1 MVTLRTRLLARRSR
15 WLAPAVAAVLAGIVI
30 LTGAKGVDWAAAT
43 YRVELFARSG
53 LTLWDSQWY
62 GGHWTFDYSV
72 LFAPIGWLAGIPLMD
87 IGCVAVAAWAFDRLA
102 VRRFGAGG
110 RAGAIVFAIGTVVQV
125 TIGQEPYLLGET
137 LGLLA
142 VLAAAR
148 RRWPLAYLLA
158 IASALATPLTGGFVA
173 LIAAGWAISR
183 LPARRWDLAG
193 LAVAAA
199 APVLAVEVLF
209 PGQGTMPFPTVN
221 FLAMVGAVIPV
232 GLATWRRERAIA
244 VTAAL
249 YVVVLALTYAIPSA
263 IGNNIIRLGISFGL
277 ATVVML
283 AWQGRR
289 WRALLLAAA
298 VPFALAQWVPA
309 VKPLLGFANPSL
321 RAAYFQPLL
330 SFLRRADRPLGRV
343 EVVPTEFHWEAAYV
357 APYFPLAR
365 GWERQL
371 DTANNPLF
379 YVPGR
384 LNDRAYR
391 AWLFA
396 NGVRFVAL
404 PDVPLDY
411 AALAEGHLVRAGV
424 PGLRAVWHDAHW
436 RVFAVVGAPGIVS
449 GPARLL
455 SSDGAH
461 VSLQATAAG
470 VLTVRERFTPAWR
483 VVAGDATVS
492 SAPGNWLRVK
502 VRRPG
507 RVTLRIGL

>member
-1 MVTLRTRLLARRSR
+1 MVTLRRRLLAGRSR
-15 WLAPAVAAVLAGIVI
+15 WVAPAVAAALAAVVIV
-30 LTGAKGVDWAAAT
+30 TGAKGVDWAAAT

-53 LTLWDSQWY
+53 LTLWDTQWY

-102 VRRFGAGG
+102 VRRLGAAG
-110 RAGAIVFAIGTVVQV
+110 RAGAIVFAVGTVVEV
-125 TIGQEPYLLGET
+125 AIGQAPYLLGET

-142 VLAAAR
+142 VLAASR
-148 RRWPLAYLLA
+148 RLWPLACLLA
-158 IASALATPLTGGFVA
+158 VTSALATPLTGGFVA
-173 LIAAGWAISR
+173 LIAAGWVISSW
-183 LPARRWDLAG
+183 PARRWDLVALG
-193 LAVAAA
+193 AAAA
-199 APVLAVEVLF
+199 APVVAVEVLF
-209 PGQGTMPFPTVN
+209 PGQGTMPFPTLN
-221 FLAMVGAVIPV
+221 FVAMTAAVIAV
-232 GLATWRRERAIA
+232 ALATWRRERAIS

-249 YVVVLALTYAIPSA
+249 YVGALTLAYALPTA
-263 IGNNIIRLGISFGL
+263 VGNNIIRLGISFGL
-277 ATVVML
+277 ATVVMV
-283 AWQGRR
+283 AWEGRR
-289 WRALLLAAA
+289 WRPLLAAA
-298 VPFALAQWVPA
+298 AIPFAMAQWVPA
-309 VKPLLGFANPSL
+309 AKPLLGLANPSL

-330 SFLRRADRPLGRV
+330 SFLRRDDRPLGRV

-411 AALAEGHLVRAGV
+411 AALAEGRLVRAGV
-424 PGLRAVWHDAHW
+424 PGLRPVWHNAHW

-455 SSDGAH
+455 GSDGDH
-461 VSLQATAAG
+461 VSLVATAAG
-470 VLTVRERFTPAWR
+470 VVTVRERFTPAWHIA
-483 VVAGDATVS
+483 AGDATVS
-492 SAPGNWLRVK
+492 RGAGGWLRVR

-507 RVTLRIGL
+507 RVTLRIAL